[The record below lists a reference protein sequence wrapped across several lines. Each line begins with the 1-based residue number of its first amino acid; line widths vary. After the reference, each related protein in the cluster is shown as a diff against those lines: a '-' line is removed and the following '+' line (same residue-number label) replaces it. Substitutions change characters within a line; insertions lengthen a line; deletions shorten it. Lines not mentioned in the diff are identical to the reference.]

1 MVTIVFFDF
10 KRIILPSENGGT
22 YSGSYALTKKI
33 EIRVPTKLV
42 KSLISQFFPF

>member
-1 MVTIVFFDF
+1 MITF
-10 KRIILPSENGGT
+10 LPSENGDT
-22 YSGSYALTKKI
+22 YSGSYALTKEI